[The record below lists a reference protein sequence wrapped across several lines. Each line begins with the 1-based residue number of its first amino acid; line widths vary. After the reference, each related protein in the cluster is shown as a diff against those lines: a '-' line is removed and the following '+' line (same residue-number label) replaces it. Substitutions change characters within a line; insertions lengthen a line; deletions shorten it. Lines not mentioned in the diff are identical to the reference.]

1 VFCLLGLVLPYSQF
15 VRWIIEHH
23 PLNMSM
29 FMHDPF
35 ANRIAAFFALDVIV
49 SAIVL
54 LSFIQSEGRRLRMRF
69 LWLPMLGTVF
79 IGVSLGLPLFLICG
93 NSSSIGKPFK
103 FETMTADD
111 FRKLALSFPEAV
123 ESAHMH
129 HPDFR
134 VGGKIF
140 ATLGYPDEHSAV
152 VQLTPDE
159 QRDLVRGDPNVFQAV
174 KGAWGR
180 RGSTSIHLPA
190 AKIEIV
196 REALGAAWRNT
207 VPKRLTQTR

>member
-1 VFCLLGLVLPYSQF
+1 
-15 VRWIIEHH
+15 
-23 PLNMSM
+23 
-29 FMHDPF
+29 
-35 ANRIAAFFALDVIV
+35 
-49 SAIVL
+49 
-54 LSFIQSEGRRLRMRF
+54 
-69 LWLPMLGTVF
+69 
-79 IGVSLGLPLFLICG
+79 
-93 NSSSIGKPFK
+93 
-103 FETMTADD
+103 MTADD

-134 VGGKIF
+134 VCGKIF
-140 ATLGYPDEHSAV
+140 ATLGYPDENSAV
-152 VQLTPDE
+152 VKLTPDE

-190 AKIEIV
+190 AKIEIA

-207 VPKRLTQTR
+207 VPKRLSKNR